1 MKENIL
7 LILQILIV
15 DFFIAFG
22 LYSILFLLVSIF
34 AKNAFLYK
42 IDEESKKLISFL
54 GIVYLVVWFIGIF
67 VFYLESNTVEK
78 NSMLNRMFGKYWFG
92 FWLQPLLWFT
102 ITQFLRIKRV
112 SKNVFLRI
120 IFSVFL
126 IISIERYVIIIT
138 SLDRDY
144 LPSSWTMFND
154 LGIYPTD
161 FFLALLV
168 KMIMFLLFVGIYYVI
183 KNQLKILL
191 SKSKN

>member
-34 AKNAFLYK
+34 AKNPFLYK

-54 GIVYLVVWFIGIF
+54 GIIYLVVWFIGVF
-67 VFYLESNTVEK
+67 VFYLESNTDEK
-78 NSMLNRMFGKYWFG
+78 SSMLDRMFGIYWFG
-92 FWLQPLLWFT
+92 FWLQPLLWFS
-102 ITQFLRIKRV
+102 ITQFLRIKRL
-112 SKNVFLRI
+112 SNNVFLRI

-126 IISIERYVIIIT
+126 IISIERYVIVIT
-138 SLDRDY
+138 SLHRDY

-154 LGIYPTD
+154 LDIYPSD

-168 KMIMFLLFVGIYYVI
+168 KMIMFLLFVGIYYAI
-183 KNQLKILL
+183 TSQLKILL
-191 SKSKN
+191 SKSKI

>member
-7 LILQILIV
+7 LILQILII

-138 SLDRDY
+138 SLHRDY